1 MNSRKLTG
9 THGGQ
14 AVLLYKMSRVP
25 SLFCLCCSI
34 TPRYSGLVCII
45 ESVIL
50 TVHVNAPVLCNYV
63 TKNERRGGDT
73 RGNKQG

>member
-1 MNSRKLTG
+1 MNSQKLTG

-14 AVLLYKMSRVP
+14 AALLYKVPRAP

-34 TPRYSGLVCII
+34 TPKYLGLVCII
-45 ESVIL
+45 ESATL
-50 TVHVNAPVLCNYV
+50 TAHVNVPVLCNYV
-63 TKNERRGGDT
+63 TKNERRGGGT